1 MSPRHLSRRPA
12 ARAARGF
19 SLIEL
24 MIALVL
30 GLLVTLAAIGM
41 FLSNSRTYETTESLS
56 RVQEN
61 ARMAFELMARDIR
74 ESGGN
79 PCSRNL
85 LVANVLGATGGG
97 TAWWNNWANGVQGY
111 ENGALAG
118 SLAGTDSIEIMSA
131 SSSGATVVAHNPT
144 SATFDVVP
152 QTHGFLA
159 NDILVV
165 CDFRQ
170 ASVFQM
176 SGPSANPVT
185 NGNVVHNSG
194 SGTPGNCSKG
204 LGFAQPID
212 CSTNGT
218 EYTYGD
224 NSIVVRLQAARWYV
238 ANNGR
243 GGNSLFRQAL
253 RNNAL
258 AAREEVVEGVEDMEI
273 TYLLPGGTDYVDS
286 TAIPAARWREV
297 GSVRLDITL
306 SGRENVGTDGSR
318 INRRLQ
324 HTVTLRNRNI

>member
-1 MSPRHLSRRPA
+1 MSLRHPSRRPI
-12 ARAARGF
+12 ARRVQGF

-41 FLSNSRTYETTESLS
+41 FLSNSRTYDTTESLS

-61 ARMAFELMARDIR
+61 ARVAFELMARDIR
-74 ESGGN
+74 EAGGN

-97 TAWWNNWANGVQGY
+97 TAWWNNWGNGLQGY

-118 SLAGTDSIEIMSA
+118 SLAGTDSMEIMSA
-131 SSSGATVVAHNPT
+131 SSSGATVVSHNPT

-159 NDILVV
+159 DDILVV

-185 NGNVVHNSG
+185 NGNVVHNTG
-194 SGTPGNCSKG
+194 SGAPGNCSKG

-218 EYTYGD
+218 PYTYGD

-243 GGNSLFRQAL
+243 GGNSLFRVAL

-258 AAREEVVEGVEDMEI
+258 ATPEEVVEGVEDMEI
-273 TYLLPGGTDYVDS
+273 TYLLPGGTDYVAS

>member
-1 MSPRHLSRRPA
+1 MSLRHPSRRPA
-12 ARAARGF
+12 ARVAQGF

-24 MIALVL
+24 MIAMVL

-41 FLSNSRTYETTESLS
+41 FLSNSRTYDTTESLS

-61 ARMAFELMARDIR
+61 TRMAFELMARDIR
-74 ESGGN
+74 EAGGN

-85 LVANVLGATGGG
+85 LVANVLGAAGGG
-97 TAWWNNWANGVQGY
+97 TGWWNRWGSGVQGY

-118 SLAGTDSIEIMSA
+118 SLAGTDAVELIA
-131 SSSGATVVAHNPT
+131 GSSSGASVVSHTPGTAAF
-144 SATFDVVP
+144 SVVP
-152 QTHGFLA
+152 LTHGFLA
-159 NDILVV
+159 NDILMV

-176 SGPSANPVT
+176 TGPATNPVT
-185 NGNVVHNSG
+185 TGEIQHGASLG
-194 SGTPGNCSKG
+194 APGNCTTN
-204 LGFAQPID
+204 LGFAQPIN
-212 CSTNGT
+212 CAVSPTPF
-218 EYTYGD
+218 TYAV
-224 NSIVVRLQAARWYV
+224 NSMVVRLQAARWYV
-238 ANNGR
+238 AANGR
-243 GGNSLFRQAL
+243 GGNSLFREAL

-258 AAREEVVEGVEDMEI
+258 AVEEVVEGVEDMEI

-286 TAIPAARWREV
+286 TAILPARWREV

-318 INRRLQ
+318 IIRRLQ

>member
-1 MSPRHLSRRPA
+1 MSPRHRSHRPA
-12 ARAARGF
+12 PRGHRGF

-30 GLLVTLAAIGM
+30 GLLVAGAAIGM
-41 FLSNSRTYETTESLS
+41 FISNARTYDTTESLS

-85 LVANVLGATGGG
+85 LVANVLGAAGGG
-97 TAWWNNWANGVQGY
+97 TGWWNNWGNGVRGY
-111 ENGALAG
+111 ESGALAG
-118 SLAGTDSIEIMSA
+118 SLAGTDAIELMSG

-159 NDILVV
+159 DDILMV

-170 ASVFQM
+170 ASIFQM

-194 SGTPGNCSKG
+194 GGTPGNCSKG

-212 CSTNGT
+212 CSANGT
-218 EYTYGD
+218 PYTYGD
-224 NSIVVRLQAARWYV
+224 NSMVVRLQAARWFV
-238 ANNGR
+238 ADNGR
-243 GGNSLFRQAL
+243 GGNSLFRVAL
-253 RNNAL
+253 RNNAV
-258 AAREEVVEGVEDMEI
+258 APREEVIEGVDDMQI
-273 TYLLPGGTDYVDS
+273 TYLLPGGADYVDS
-286 TAIPAARWREV
+286 TAVPAARWREV
-297 GSVRLDITL
+297 SSVRLDITL
-306 SGRENVGTDGSR
+306 TGQDNVGTDGSR

-324 HTVTLRNRNI
+324 HTVTLRNRNA

>member
-1 MSPRHLSRRPA
+1 MSPRHLSRGPG

-24 MIALVL
+24 MIALIL
-30 GLLVTLAAIGM
+30 GLLVTVAAIGM
-41 FLSNSRTYETTESLS
+41 FLSNSRTYDTTESLS

-74 ESGGN
+74 EAGGN

-85 LVANVLGATGGG
+85 LVANVLGAGGGG
-97 TAWWNNWANGVQGY
+97 TDWWNRVGSGVTGFA
-111 ENGALAG
+111 NGALAG
-118 SLAGTDSIEIMSA
+118 SLAGTDSIEIVSG
-131 SSSGATVVAHNPT
+131 SSSGATVVNYTPGT
-144 SATFDVVP
+144 ATFDVVP
-152 QTHGFLA
+152 LTHGFLA
-159 NDILVV
+159 NDILMV

-170 ASVFQM
+170 ATIFQM
-176 SGPSANPVT
+176 TSPATNPVI
-185 NGNVVHNSG
+185 NGQIAHAAGV
-194 SGTPGNCSKG
+194 GTPGNCTTD
-204 LGFAQPID
+204 LGFAQPIN
-212 CSTNGT
+212 CSSAAN
-218 EYTYGD
+218 YIYLD
-224 NSIVVRLQAARWYV
+224 NSMIVRLQAARWYV

-273 TYLLPGGTDYVDS
+273 TYLLPGGTNYEPA

-297 GSVRLDITL
+297 GSVRIDITL
-306 SGRENVGTDGSR
+306 AGRENVGTDGSR
-318 INRRLQ
+318 IIRRLQ